1 MILSLIH
8 YSQYRDT
15 IRSKYI
21 SVSVIGQIVTISLI
35 CVSITADILRDQ
47 FGWGDQEDPDCD

>member
-35 CVSITADILRDQ
+35 CVSITAHILGDQ
-47 FGWGDQEDPDCD
+47 FGWGDQEDPDGD